1 MSVLAVAT
9 VGTLLAQRPVD
20 GANPFSL
27 EGEVSMNAL
36 NNTFSAPAIR
46 FRYFIGDN
54 ISLRLGVTYNGMTE
68 KENFYGS
75 VATPANYGD
84 SIGTWTTKTNAYFA
98 TIGAAYHFS
107 QLEKLSPYAGID
119 FAIGGGSAREMG
131 ANTNGGAWVND
142 FSYSSKSPMMMFGGR
157 IVAGFDWYF
166 SQNVFLGA
174 ELGWGVMATS
184 WKDETVSVTTAGTTT
199 EVTTPVMGSP
209 YSSLQMGNTFIAG
222 IRLGWRF

>member
-1 MSVLAVAT
+1 
-9 VGTLLAQRPVD
+9 
-20 GANPFSL
+20 
-27 EGEVSMNAL
+27 
-36 NNTFSAPAIR
+36 
-46 FRYFIGDN
+46 
-54 ISLRLGVTYNGMTE
+54 MTE

-84 SIGTWTTKTNAYFA
+84 SIGTWTSKTNAYFA

-131 ANTNGGAWVND
+131 TNTNGGAWVND

-174 ELGWGVMATS
+174 ELGWGLMATS
-184 WKDETVSVTTAGTTT
+184 YKDETVTVTAGSTTT
-199 EVTTPVMGSP
+199 ETVTPIMGGP
-209 YSSLQMGNTFIAG
+209 ASSVQMGNTFIAG